1 MGTIPLVALSA
12 KQPEAPDIL
21 GSAAKAASI
30 GNLLGQNALQPGQLQ
45 AQQQNLALGQQNQQ
59 MNAINIQQK
68 QKEIEDQAKIEK
80 ILTDSGSD
88 FKSAIPQI
96 MAVNPQLGLQYQ
108 KSIMDSDAADL
119 NHKKAIIQYHNETA
133 GRLAQLAGGVTDE
146 TSFHNAIGRAL
157 SENLIDGPTAA
168 KYLSQ
173 PFSPDEVKQIQ
184 QQALTAKDQLDLAD
198 KQLTAQT
205 TAKREKQAEINQ
217 AETSKPP
224 DVRDYEYAQKQGY
237 KGTFEDWKTN
247 VARTPPNTDFHDQA
261 RADKSY
267 QFSSTQLDKMKTPID
282 AVVSRL
288 SRLNDTLAQN
298 SPQADAL
305 VAPELMTVMAGGQG
319 SGIRINEAE
328 INRVVGGRSKWE
340 DLKAAVNKWQLDPKE
355 ALSITPEQRQ
365 EIRALTQ
372 VVNDKVTAKQQA
384 LDEAR
389 QQLIGTQ
396 DPTEHRKI
404 VANVNSRLSQI
415 DTGGAQGGGGQSH
428 SGAPSK
434 PPNATHT
441 GVGSVDKKKHW
452 LDAQGKDLGL
462 AE

>member
-21 GSAAKAASI
+21 GSAAKAAQI
-30 GNLLGQNALQPGQLQ
+30 GNLLGQNAMQPGQLQ
-45 AQQQNLALGQQNQQ
+45 AQQQNLALGQQTQQ
-59 MNAINIQQK
+59 MNALKIQQT
-68 QKEIEDQAKIEK
+68 QKEIDDQAKIEK
-80 ILTDSGSD
+80 IITDSGSD

-146 TSFHNAIGRAL
+146 PSFHNAIGRAL
-157 SENLIDGPTAA
+157 SENLIDAPTAA

-173 PFSPDEVKQIQ
+173 PFSQDEVNQIQ
-184 QQALTAKDQLDLAD
+184 QQALSAKDQLDLAD
-198 KQLTAQT
+198 KTI
-205 TAKREKQAEINQ
+205 TAKAKQESEARLEKTQ
-217 AETSKPP
+217 AETMKPQ

-328 INRVVGGRSKWE
+328 INRVVGGRSKWQ
-340 DLKAAVNKWQLDPKE
+340 DLQAAVNKWQLDPKE
-355 ALSITPEQRQ
+355 ALSITPEQRR

-389 QQLIGTQ
+389 QQLIATQ

-404 VANVNSRLSQI
+404 IANVNSRLSQI
-415 DTGGAQGGGGQSH
+415 DTGGAQGGGQSR

-452 LDAQGKDLGL
+452 LDAQGHDLGL